1 MKWQGFCDGYE
12 STSTPRNESRK
23 GTSSTDSSPEAS
35 AATTSA
41 SSTEIVKANEP
52 PALTAGKT
60 PVVLEPDFNNG
71 VFNYQ
76 WEKIYF
82 DHWLALANNMGG
94 GFFKSDLWTRT
105 IPQLSRD
112 EPAIKYAGMAIGAMA
127 NAMSP
132 NMLPKTFGDLLG
144 NGPHYKN
151 ALTYY
156 GRALRHVRLQQGPN
170 PESTLRAAILSCILF
185 VCFETLHGNR
195 EAALHHIS
203 HGLQM
208 MESFLKSKASPNVED
223 PTTEFLTHSP
233 APYVIE
239 DEILQVFQRLDFQSW
254 STGLLRPKRTNN
266 KTPHCQSRPQEYP
279 IHKLPESFADLAEAR
294 QWWDLVQ
301 HWVLQF
307 PRTVVEQLVQ
317 EVERV
322 GPEAAKEMKLD
333 LCDVPGVRDLQR
345 QNLTMLE
352 RWNAAFWPLYNSTRH
367 NKRADEDSYLRA
379 TSLQIQYLI
388 AWIGTRSI
396 CFSEYE
402 TMYQLTPQFREINRL
417 GAVLLPKQPKAG
429 GCSEAFTM
437 DNGPTMALFVVASK
451 CRDAGVREEA
461 IALMERHPRRDG
473 FWDSRAMVSLAKFN
487 RQIEEE
493 NETEGDLYE
502 QWARLRQREAIVDE
516 RNPEMMIFMYK
527 KDPVTRQFQL
537 VQHLLRW

>member
-1 MKWQGFCDGYE
+1 MA
-12 STSTPRNESRK
+12 P
-23 GTSSTDSSPEAS
+23 
-35 AATTSA
+35 
-41 SSTEIVKANEP
+41 
-52 PALTAGKT
+52 TAVAT
-60 PVVLEPDFNNG
+60 PVLLEPNFNGG
-71 VFNYQ
+71 VFDYQ
-76 WEKIYF
+76 WEKVYF

-112 EPAIKYAGMAIGAMA
+112 EPAIRYAGMAIGAMA

-132 NMLPKTFGDLLG
+132 NMLPKTFGALLD

-170 PESTLRAAILSCILF
+170 PESALRAAILSCILF

-208 MESFLKSKASPNVED
+208 MEAFLKSKTPPDVED

-239 DEILQVFQRLDFQSW
+239 DEILQVFQRFDFQSW

-266 KTPHCQSRPQEYP
+266 KTPHTQNRVKEYP
-279 IHKLPESFADLAEAR
+279 VHKVPESFADLDEAR

-307 PRTVVEQLVQ
+307 PRTVVIQLVR
-317 EVERV
+317 EIERV
-322 GPEAAKEMKLD
+322 GPEAAQKLD
-333 LCDVPGVRDLQR
+333 MCDVPGVRDLQR
-345 QNLTMLE
+345 HNLELLE
-352 RWNAAFWPLYNSTRH
+352 RWNAAFWPLYNARRH
-367 NKRADEDSYLRA
+367 SKRADEEGYLRA
-379 TSLQIQYLI
+379 VSLQIQYLV
-388 AWIGTRSI
+388 AWMSTRSI

-417 GAVLLPKQPKAG
+417 GAVLLPRQPKAG

-437 DNGPTMALFVVASK
+437 DNGPTMALLIVASK
-451 CRDAGVREEA
+451 CRDVDVREEA
-461 IALMERHPRRDG
+461 IALMEKYPRRDG
-473 FWDSRAMVSLAKFN
+473 FWDSRAMVALAKYN
-487 RQIEEE
+487 RDIEQE

-502 QWARLRQREAIVDE
+502 QWARLRQREAIIDE
-516 RNPEMMIFMYK
+516 RNPEMMIFMYR
-527 KDPVTRQFQL
+527 KDPKSGQFQMQ
-537 VQHLLRW
+537 QHLLRW